1 MALEGGDTG
10 VEEVSEI
17 VPPFKSSRAIFEAG
31 SILILIT
38 VACPAQDDL
47 EQPFDTGDCT
57 ICTLGYLRLV
67 LICSLL

>member
-17 VPPFKSSRAIFEAG
+17 VPPFKSSRAIFKAG

-47 EQPFDTGDCT
+47 EQPFDTQT
-57 ICTLGYLRLV
+57 HR
-67 LICSLL
+67 